1 MSNDCFQNTK
11 RKFQIVIIL
20 INLICFLMIP
30 FRVNSKDVNYVE
42 YTSLSKSISN
52 CYIIIILL
60 IMLIH
65 SIFPKMMLF
74 GIKENLSILTS
85 DRGKLVL
92 IITIGILFWT
102 SDNKIHTFFT
112 VINFITFF
120 ALFLCEFIF
129 DCKFLKKSDKN
140 LNNNKIEINT
150 EQIKASKNSNFDS
163 SLVSQKPK
171 EINNNSISF

>member
-1 MSNDCFQNTK
+1 MSSDCFQNTK

-42 YTSLSKSISN
+42 YTSLSKSITN

-140 LNNNKIEINT
+140 LNSNKIEINT

-163 SLVSQKPK
+163 TLMSQKPK

>member
-140 LNNNKIEINT
+140 LNSNKIEINT

-163 SLVSQKPK
+163 TLMSQKPK